1 MRKTSKAK
9 GSEAQLALYD
19 KRTKLQKEIDQFHQ
33 SSLLYLPPLDPATIA
48 HKDKNDWVDE
58 DDDDDLEHEHDPHMS
73 IEEVDWPPLPRIT
86 TTTIIIVVVVIV
98 VIDT

>member
-58 DDDDDLEHEHDPHMS
+58 DEENEHEVDMDA
-73 IEEVDWPPLPRIT
+73 EEAAKEARRKRAREWTAKRREAGKQ
-86 TTTIIIVVVVIV
+86 
-98 VIDT
+98 